1 MENTRIITEIEK
13 EVFCFLNVLRESGVT
28 NMFGA
33 TEYILEEFPEIKKNE
48 ARELLKL
55 WMNNFDDD
63 GNYETIKC

>member
-1 MENTRIITEIEK
+1 MENTRMITETEK
-13 EVFCFLNVLRESGVT
+13 EVFCFLNVLRESGAT

-33 TEYILEEFPEIKKNE
+33 TPYILEEFPEIKKNE
-48 ARELLKL
+48 AHELLKL